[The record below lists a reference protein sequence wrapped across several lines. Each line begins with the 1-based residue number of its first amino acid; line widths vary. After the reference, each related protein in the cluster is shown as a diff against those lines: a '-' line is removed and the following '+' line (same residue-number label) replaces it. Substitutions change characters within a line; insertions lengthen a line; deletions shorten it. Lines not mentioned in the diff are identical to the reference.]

1 MRGVDCTRT
10 TGYQGKDESEHS
22 QFFLRRSRGFAEC
35 RSARLTDRE
44 LQSVYTTRS
53 EVYQSPFSVL
63 ASPDHSQS
71 TPEFDKVVRQ
81 SAVFSPLGENS
92 LQARFDWFRSHWGEI
107 AADTPLCLRSSSR
120 GSLTS
125 PPPPT
130 NLPAGDQKGDQVLIQ
145 AKPPLLLKVCGISE
159 VCSLN
164 NQL

>member
-10 TGYQGKDESEHS
+10 TGYQGKDETEHS
-22 QFFLRRSRGFAEC
+22 QCFAKC
-35 RSARLTDRE
+35 KSARLTDRE
-44 LQSVYTTRS
+44 LQSEYTTRS

-63 ASPDHSQS
+63 ASLDHSQS
-71 TPEFDKVVRQ
+71 TPEFDKVVQQ
-81 SAVFSPLGENS
+81 SAVFSLGENS

-145 AKPPLLLKVCGISE
+145 AKPPLLLKVCGISK